1 MMDVILFD
9 EAVFRTSH
17 LRADMIL
24 SFVFCWTGCISDSGL
39 FV

>member
-17 LRADMIL
+17 LGLHMIFP
-24 SFVFCWTGCISDSGL
+24 FVFCWTEYTADHGL